1 MASFKQDKKTVGHH
15 IQSKYA
21 LRDIHQFL
29 QLLRDLQMHEGGL
42 QKQKL
47 K

>member
-1 MASFKQDKKTVGHH
+1 MASIQTRQKTVDHH